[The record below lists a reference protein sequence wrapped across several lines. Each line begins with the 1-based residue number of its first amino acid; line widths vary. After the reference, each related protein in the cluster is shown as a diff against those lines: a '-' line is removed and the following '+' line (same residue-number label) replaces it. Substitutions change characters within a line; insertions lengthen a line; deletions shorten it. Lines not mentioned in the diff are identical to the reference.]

1 MKKIILF
8 IAWFFIHLGAYAQHI
23 YQIRADSVR
32 IFNICDTAELIIENR
47 TQNIRGFLYN
57 KGGGRTEFRQLQLVA
72 VGDSAIAIP
81 GQDTL
86 SLRAMLWSGVMKR
99 GLVIAPDADYTIPND
114 VGVVILREVAAGRK
128 IVLPPANTNM
138 NREIVILDKT
148 TGSNRWKVDGG
159 YVPRSAKGVP
169 PYDTVQNAV
178 LVKGE
183 KLILFS
189 DGEKWYDLNVCGA
202 GGNKSPY
209 VNAGNDTALN
219 QGTTSTT
226 VKAIVTPGTS
236 SSYTVDWEIV
246 SKPAG
251 SNPVISDTAALSPTI
266 TGLTGGSYVIK
277 VTVTDANGLIA
288 VDYITVTVLQP
299 AQMFSSGGYNN
310 NVYDTSTG
318 RKTWMYLPAGYNPHK
333 KEGYPLIIYL
343 VGAGH
348 SGTDINMLVNADAG
362 LSRYLHQNAF
372 PMESVVVTPQLTT
385 GWWTTVEIK
394 KAYDYATQ
402 HYNID
407 LDRVYI
413 TGFSSGGSGSCDAVA
428 KYPELF
434 AGYMPASS
442 VENQLKYNGPAGK
455 NVAGYFLHDLRD
467 MYVDPNNSF
476 TAVNSVNASSPKGYY
491 PPIVKAT
498 RLEMHSGL
506 WDRELYDKR
515 IAPLDFEKDF
525 LLLHNRN
532 PLKTAANYVARAENS
547 TDYIQVAIAA
557 KLLDKLPASAEK
569 SALRQRLDVKLA
581 TLTATQRFFV
591 VDLAH
596 PANAPA
602 ANTTQITSAAP
613 GTIKHG
619 LTDVTGSNYPI
630 SFEVTASAA
639 TQPLNDGLE
648 NDYLGFQHTVYK
660 DGFEISGTGS
670 TFVFANLSPHSRFNI
685 RVFHARKAPPQ
696 APKYD
701 FSITANGVT
710 QPSGENAWN
719 TDQYAELG
727 NIAADANGKI
737 TLQLTPLNGNAALVN
752 AIMLIEKTAPQT
764 TGLKA
769 QFDFGITPSNIP
781 GWTSV
786 YGNPVQQVREFTDA
800 QTGWMISTV
809 STANW
814 KLFDNRYGSDT
825 NGVRT
830 GTFGEFPM
838 EVVKSYF
845 MHYWDKFNG
854 TNYNLEI
861 KRPHGQ
867 GLPAGTYRIKILGSI
882 RKERVDLVDSDVNVR
897 FGNGGNIFVKDYPTD
912 NGNKAIILTGQVQ
925 EGGTIKIGIH
935 ASQRS
940 WPELAF
946 INGLI
951 VEKID

>member
-1 MKKIILF
+1 MKKLILF

-57 KGGGRTEFRQLQLVA
+57 KGGGRTEFRQLQLIA

-99 GLVIAPDADYTIPND
+99 GLVIAPDADYSIPND
-114 VGVVILREVAAGRK
+114 VGVVILREVTAARK
-128 IVLPPANTNM
+128 LILPPAHTNM
-138 NREIVILDKT
+138 NREIVVLDKT
-148 TGSNRWKVDGG
+148 TGTHRWTVDGG
-159 YVPRSAKGVP
+159 FVPRVAKGVA

-189 DGEKWYDLNVCGA
+189 DGEKWYDLNVCGP

-236 SSYTVDWEIV
+236 SQYTVKWQIV

-251 SNPVISDTAALSPTI
+251 SNPALSDSTALSPSL
-266 TGLTGGSYVIK
+266 TGLTGGSYVLK
-277 VTVTDANGLIA
+277 VTVTDANGLVA
-288 VDYITVTVLQP
+288 VDYVTVTVLQP

-310 NVYDTSTG
+310 NVYDSSTG
-318 RKTWMYLPAGYNPHK
+318 RKAWMYLPAGYNPHK

-348 SGTDINMLVNADAG
+348 SGTDINMLVNVEAG
-362 LSRYLHQNAF
+362 LSRMLHQNAF

-407 LDRVYI
+407 PDRVYI
-413 TGFSSGGSGSCDAVA
+413 TGFSSGGSGSCDAVS

-442 VENQLKYNGPAGK
+442 VDNKLKYDGPAAK
-455 NVAGYFLHDLRD
+455 NVAGYFLHDLLDRF
-467 MYVDPNNSF
+467 VDPSNTF
-476 TAVNSVNASSPKGYY
+476 MAVNSVNAASPKGLY
-491 PPIVKAT
+491 PPIVRTT
-498 RLEMHSGL
+498 RLDMHSGL

-515 IAPLDFEKDF
+515 IALIDFEKDF
-525 LLLHNRN
+525 FLMHNRN
-532 PLKTAANYVARAENS
+532 PLKTAANYVAKAESS
-547 TDYIQVAIAA
+547 TDYIDVAIAR
-557 KLLDKLPASAEK
+557 KLLGKLPAGAEK
-569 SALRQRLDVKLA
+569 SALLQRLETKQA
-581 TLTATQRFFV
+581 ALTATQRFFI

-596 PANAPA
+596 PINPPV
-602 ANTTQITSAAP
+602 ANTSQLTSALP

-619 LTDVTGSNYPI
+619 LTDITGSNWPI

-639 TQPLNDGLE
+639 TQVLNDGLD
-648 NDYLGFQHTVYK
+648 NDYLGFHHTTYK
-660 DGFEISGTGS
+660 DGFVISGTGS

-685 RVFHARKAPPQ
+685 RVFHSRKA
-696 APKYD
+696 APNAPRYD
-701 FSITANGVT
+701 FSVSANGIS

-719 TDQYAELG
+719 TEDYAELG
-727 NIAADANGKI
+727 NIAPDANGKI
-737 TLQLTPLNGNAALVN
+737 TLQLTPLHGNAAMVN
-752 AIMLIEKTAPQT
+752 ALMLVEKTAPQT

-769 QFDFGITPSNIP
+769 QFDFGITPSSVP

-786 YGNPVQQVREFTDA
+786 HGNPVQQVREATDA

-830 GTFGEFPM
+830 GTFGEFPVG
-838 EVVKSYF
+838 VVQSYF
-845 MHYWDKFNG
+845 MHYWDKFTG

-882 RKERVDLVDSDVNVR
+882 RKERVDLIDSDINVR
-897 FGNGGNIFVKDYPTD
+897 FGNGANQAVKDYPTD
-912 NGNKAIILTGQVQ
+912 NANKAIILTGQVQ
-925 EGGTIKIGIH
+925 EGGTIRIGIH
-935 ASQRS
+935 PSHRN